1 MLLTIIALFGL
12 AFSLDLLVGE
22 PPTPAHPVAWFGRL
36 VGALDREWAATERGQ
51 RLAGVGIALLA
62 PLVPA
67 GAAAGVVLLAGAYS
81 ALAAA
86 VVAGVV
92 LFLTTSLR
100 SLLELTRAVVDATA
114 DVAAGESESESD
126 SGDGYGPD
134 SGDKPGPDSG
144 DGLEA
149 ARERVRGLVG
159 RDTAGLSA
167 AEIRSAAVESAGE
180 NLADGLVATLLP
192 FALLAPLSLPAAAA
206 AAAWVKGVNTLDS
219 MLGYPSKPHGTA
231 SARLDDLVMWLP
243 ARLTAVAIAV
253 AGVDPLALRRAA
265 EWARDPPSPNSGW
278 PMATLACVLSVRLR
292 KRGVYDLNPAADLPT
307 AADAERAIAVVGR
320 AAVVVV
326 LFTIALA
333 AAVTALAP
341 LEAGQPIPT
350 DPTAGVGVAL
360 GAGLAFLGDPLAV
373 PAWPIPKPEVVFA

>member
-1 MLLTIIALFGL
+1 MLLTTIALFGL

-22 PPTPAHPVAWFGRL
+22 PPNALHPVAWFGRL

-51 RLAGVGIALLA
+51 RLAGVGIAVLA
-62 PLVPA
+62 PLCPTV
-67 GAAAGVVLLAGAYS
+67 AAGGAVALAGALS
-81 ALAAA
+81 PLAGA

-114 DVAAGESESESD
+114 AAATATATAGT
-126 SGDGYGPD
+126 DGTDARAEAGAD
-134 SGDKPGPDSG
+134 

-159 RDTAGLSA
+159 RDTSTLSA
-167 AEIRSAAVESAGE
+167 AEIRSAAVESVGE

-219 MLGYPSKPHGTA
+219 MLGYPAKPHGTA

-243 ARLTAVAIAV
+243 ARLAAVTIAV
-253 AGVDPLALRRAA
+253 AGADPLALGRARK
-265 EWARDPPSPNSGW
+265 WARDPPSPNSGW

-292 KRGVYDLNPAADLPT
+292 KMGVYDLNPGADLPT
-307 AADAERAIAVVGR
+307 VADGERAVTVVGR
-320 AAVVVV
+320 AAVVALVV
-326 LFTIALA
+326 AVLLA
-333 AAVTALAP
+333 AGVTAVAP
-341 LEAGQPIPT
+341 SGGGQPVPT
-350 DPTAGVGVAL
+350 DPTVGVGVAL
-360 GAGLAFLGDPLAV
+360 GAEAGALTNALAASMATLPGLEV
-373 PAWPIPKPEVVFA
+373 IPT